1 MSTVDEILSGDPALL
16 LPLSSWQA
24 PLVIRMHGYTV
35 VTYPDNMG
43 LLAIGPANANAEPD
57 TSERA
62 MRREALLSPWLDDLN
77 FVTVDAA
84 LLMASLLEATMLVGR
99 STSVVVALAGHYA
112 SHETTARVVTGL
124 YRHGDRLDVAIT
136 ARPIPSKN
144 GPDVTGFVWATDG
157 WLILQAGATEPQRTG
172 RFGQVQIPVLEVIR

>member
-1 MSTVDEILSGDPALL
+1 MTVDEILSGDAAP
-16 LPLSSWQA
+16 LPPISSWQA
-24 PLVIRMHGYTV
+24 PMLIRLRGYV
-35 VTYPDNMG
+35 VATYPDGMG
-43 LLAIGPANANAEPD
+43 LLAIGPAADVEPD

-62 MRREALLSPWLDDLN
+62 MRREALLSPWLDDLA
-77 FVTVDAA
+77 FATVDVA
-84 LLMASLLEATMLVGR
+84 LLMASLLEAAMLVGR